1 MQWIQTWLPAS
12 VTASEAPKSI
22 WYLVHT
28 QCPILSFL
36 WNSGVLA
43 FIVWSPFSV
52 SFQGKTKRDPH
63 IWSVIT
69 WDHYL
74 SQGQRQQQ
82 WQPICPPGCPQSSTT
97 APSSPPWWWLGWSF
111 KYIFNNNNLGNL
123 LLTSAMEMLTGTL
136 VVNWSS
142 PDPPSMAITCKE
154 SKSQTSNYAKKIPP
168 KSRR

>member
-1 MQWIQTWLPAS
+1 MNTNLAAS
-12 VTASEAPKSI
+12 FGHSFWGSKVN
-22 WYLVHT
+22 LVPGTHT
-28 QCPILSFL
+28 VSNLIFSLELCSSCFHCLI
-36 WNSGVLA
+36 
-43 FIVWSPFSV
+43 PFSV

-63 IWSVIT
+63 IWLVIT